1 MAVHGESLM
10 LFAIKKVPGC
20 DVMVLLRT
28 TLSSAGA
35 KWFPRNNGEAVGN
48 QVTVTEKDVPT
59 VAAAGDGGP
68 VQPPPPFLIQLLRSG
83 LKY

>member
-1 MAVHGESLM
+1 MA
-10 LFAIKKVPGC
+10 
-20 DVMVLLRT
+20 R
-28 TLSSAGA
+28 A

-68 VQPPPPFLIQLLRSG
+68 VQPPPQF
-83 LKY
+83 